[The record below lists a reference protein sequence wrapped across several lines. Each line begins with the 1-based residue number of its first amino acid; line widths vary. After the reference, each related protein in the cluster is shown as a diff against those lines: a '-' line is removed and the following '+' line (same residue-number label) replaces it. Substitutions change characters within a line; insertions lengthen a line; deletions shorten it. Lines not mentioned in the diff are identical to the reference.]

1 MENRYFLVSYFYK
14 INDCSYGIGDISFKH
29 KGNKFPSNNLIRIL
43 IKKNTD
49 SPVQPTIISI
59 FEFKNSK
66 DFNNYSKKE

>member
-29 KGNKFPSNNLIRIL
+29 KGNKFPNNNLIRFLVKENNGNI
-43 IKKNTD
+43 D
-49 SPVQPTIISI
+49 QPTIISI